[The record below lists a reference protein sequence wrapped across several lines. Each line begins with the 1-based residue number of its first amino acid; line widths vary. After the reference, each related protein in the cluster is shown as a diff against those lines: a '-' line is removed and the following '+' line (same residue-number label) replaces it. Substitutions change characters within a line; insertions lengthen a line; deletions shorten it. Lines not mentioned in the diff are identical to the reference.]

1 MAYLTIDEIN
11 SDPIYQ
17 PPKWWLDMI
26 YTEAEIEEYWNTE
39 QSDFQTSI
47 DEYMTEDKKQE
58 LYRSEGKTLKVGDY
72 VYYRQK
78 NFDTN
83 QAVMVKI
90 IKRTKC
96 FITYEVHY
104 YKADWTIDETPEGWK
119 RNIINCAKKYVEEYK
134 KKVHKDGK
142 GNEYIYWD
150 GQYSGSERMYAYK
163 MIDYKK
169 LNLQSKKTAATT
181 LQRAWRK
188 CRYNPEYK
196 MCETV
201 LLNNLRADGVVV

>member
-1 MAYLTIDEIN
+1 MAFLTLDEIN
-11 SDPIYQ
+11 SNPIYQ

-26 YTEAEIEEYWNTE
+26 YTEGEIQEYWNTE
-39 QSDFQTSI
+39 QSDFQTAI

-58 LYRSEGKTLKVGDY
+58 LYRSEGKNLELGDY
-72 VYYRQK
+72 VYYRIKHWDGRVSHQS
-78 NFDTN
+78 
-83 QAVMVKI
+83 VMVKI
-90 IKRTKC
+90 IKITKC
-96 FITYEVHY
+96 FITYEIHSY
-104 YKADWTIDETPEGWK
+104 HHTGFK
-119 RNIINCAKKYVEEYK
+119 RVQQFK
-134 KKVHKDGK
+134 KKFYVDKQ
-142 GNEYIYWD
+142 GNEYIMWND
-150 GQYSGSERMYAYK
+150 KERMYSYK

-169 LNLQSKKTAATT
+169 LNLRTKKNAATT